1 MNNQLKVAIIVKCKG
16 TNNLKE
22 LTEGVIKNFENH
34 ETVIIYCCSL
44 FNYRKV
50 KNFVDNMMCYPE
62 TYGVKYEVT
71 IFSSAAIVK
80 KIKEKRIY
88 PNYEYVEIV
97 FKKEKRAKGY
107 SC

>member
-1 MNNQLKVAIIVKCKG
+1 MNNKLKVAIIVKCKG

-22 LTEGVIKNFENH
+22 LTEAIIEHFSNYK
-34 ETVIIYCCSL
+34 TVIIYCCSP

-50 KNFVDNMMCYPE
+50 KKFVDNMMCYPE

-71 IFSSAAIVK
+71 IFSSTAIVK

-88 PNYEYVEIV
+88 PNYEYVEIA
-97 FKKEKRAKGY
+97 FKKEKRAEGY

>member
-1 MNNQLKVAIIVKCKG
+1 MKIKVAIIIKCKG
-16 TNNLKE
+16 TKKLKE

-34 ETVIIYCCSL
+34 ET
-44 FNYRKV
+44 
-50 KNFVDNMMCYPE
+50 
-62 TYGVKYEVT
+62 VT

-88 PNYEYVEIV
+88 PNYEYIEIA
-97 FKKEKRAKGY
+97 FKKEKRAEGY

>member
-1 MNNQLKVAIIVKCKG
+1 MKTKVAIIIKCKG
-16 TNNLKE
+16 TKKLKE

-50 KNFVDNMMCYPE
+50 K
-62 TYGVKYEVT
+62 
-71 IFSSAAIVK
+71 